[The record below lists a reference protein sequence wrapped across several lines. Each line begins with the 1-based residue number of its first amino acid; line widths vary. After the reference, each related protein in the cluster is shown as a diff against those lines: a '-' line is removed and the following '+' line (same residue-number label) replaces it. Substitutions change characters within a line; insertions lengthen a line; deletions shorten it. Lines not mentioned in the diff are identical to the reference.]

1 MANTERLAAQGF
13 LSSRNTEDQANWYG
27 ELAEFFKADDSDP
40 LLKARSFALY
50 APRQTI
56 SDFLVRHE
64 LFKLIA
70 DVPGAI
76 LEFGVFNGQGLLSWA
91 HFSSIHEPYH
101 ICREIVGFDTFAGF
115 AGVGTKDASDHP
127 EVVKE
132 GGYNVDSFARINKA
146 IELFDRNRP
155 IGHVKKVSLVAG
167 DVTKTLRPFLADNPH
182 IAPALVYLDMDI
194 YEPTKFA
201 LQELLPRMAKGSV
214 VAFDEF
220 AHRTYPGETS
230 ALRDVVAM
238 KDVQLRRVPFCS
250 RIAYFVV

>member
-1 MANTERLAAQGF
+1 MADSDRLAAQGF
-13 LSSRNTEDQANWYG
+13 LASRNTADQADWYND
-27 ELAEFFKADDSDP
+27 LSEFVARDDGDA

-50 APRQTI
+50 APRQTV
-56 SDFLVRHE
+56 SDFLVRYE
-64 LFKLIA
+64 LFRMIK

-76 LEFGVFNGQGLLSWA
+76 LEFGVFNGQGLMSWA

-101 ICREIVGFDTFAGF
+101 VCREIIGFDTFAGF
-115 AGVGTKDASDHP
+115 AGVGEKDASDHP
-127 EVVKE
+127 DVVKE
-132 GGYNVDSFARINKA
+132 GGYKIDSLARINKA

-167 DVTKTLRPFLADNPH
+167 DVTQTLQPFLRDNPH

-201 LQELLPRMAKGSV
+201 LQALLPLMPKGSV

-220 AHRTYPGETS
+220 AHRSYPGETS
-230 ALRDVVAM
+230 ALRDVVSM
-238 KDVQLRRVPFCS
+238 NDVQLRRLPFCS
-250 RIAYFVV
+250 RIAYFAV